1 MIDDEKKERER
12 GTEERETGWTRRKK
26 RAERRDQRDQGE
38 SQEIA
43 GEEQIES
50 PERPERRESGERRRK
65 RRETETSS
73 PKSCKGAKRTTER
86 AQLNKYKHSRTKSGI
101 RMAQA
106 VRSVWC
112 CGLAKLNEPH
122 PMHYGQTD
130 PGLKNGRPVS
140 ASNEYEAHTAPAKK
154 GERRGAKLPGI
165 QNGGAE
171 NRG

>member
-1 MIDDEKKERER
+1 M
-12 GTEERETGWTRRKK
+12 TRRKREKEGQRKEK
-26 RAERRDQRDQGE
+26 RGGPGERREQSEETRETRERAKRSRGRSRSRAQRDQNGE
-38 SQEIA
+38 KA
-43 GEEQIES
+43 
-50 PERPERRESGERRRK
+50 ERDGESGERQRLAAPK
-65 RRETETSS
+65 AAREPRERLKELSS
-73 PKSCKGAKRTTER
+73 TNTNTHAPR
-86 AQLNKYKHSRTKSGI
+86 AAYVWHRLCG
-101 RMAQA
+101 
-106 VRSVWC
+106 SVWC

-130 PGLKNGRPVS
+130 PGLKIGRPVS